1 MINPQYPLTLE
12 QINNRL
18 LTIITKLVKNDNVSS
33 VKVKYSKTDTIVT
46 LQGNIYCISDERD
59 LVRFREVSKELTK

>member
-18 LTIITKLVKNDNVSS
+18 LTLITKLVKNETVESI
-33 VKVKYSKTDTIVT
+33 KVKYTSTDTIVT

-59 LVRFREVSKELTK
+59 LVRFREIAKDLMK